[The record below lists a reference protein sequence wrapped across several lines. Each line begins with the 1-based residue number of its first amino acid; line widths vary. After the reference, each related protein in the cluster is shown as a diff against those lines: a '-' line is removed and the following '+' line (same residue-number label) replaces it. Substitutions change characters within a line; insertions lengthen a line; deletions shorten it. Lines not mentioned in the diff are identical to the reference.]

1 VSQKFTPTRK
11 QIDRAEKVAEA
22 LAERAQLKRRRRD
35 TVVAVAEA
43 QRFERP
49 KLGNPKPP
57 KKEPEFTD
65 EQLAI
70 AVRSLE
76 RQGKL

>member
-1 VSQKFTPTRK
+1 MSQKFAGTRK
-11 QIDRAEKVAEA
+11 QIERAERVAEE

-35 TVVAVAEA
+35 TVATLSEA

-49 KLGNPKPP
+49 KLGKPKQP

-70 AVRSLE
+70 AIRSLE